1 MNKEDLKGLVKRYF
15 GLVEAVEEPTA
26 EVESTDAVA
35 ETEKETFAEVKTADG
50 NVTLYYDGDLGV
62 GTELKIEDAEG
73 NMIPA
78 PEGDHFIVYDEKQ
91 WRVVLDAAGT
101 IIELDEMEAETEA
114 LGEHEEEEMVDV
126 ITPGKEKGPAK
137 MISFEEIE
145 EIAEAVAE
153 VMKEEM
159 AKKFSEYEEKIETMS
174 KTVESFSKQLASE
187 KTLPKSNRNNNHK
200 KPEYKAFDESR
211 LEAAMERFAKR
222 KK

>member
-26 EVESTDAVA
+26 EIES
-35 ETEKETFAEVKTADG
+35 KEAFAEVKTADG

-114 LGEHEEEEMVDV
+114 GEMAEHGEEEETEMVDV
-126 ITPGKEKGPAK
+126 MTPGKEEGPAK

-174 KTVESFSKQLASE
+174 KTVESFSKQPASE

>member
-26 EVESTDAVA
+26 EIES
-35 ETEKETFAEVKTADG
+35 KEAFAEVKTADG

-114 LGEHEEEEMVDV
+114 GEMTEHGEEEEMVDV

-174 KTVESFSKQLASE
+174 KTVESFSKQPASE
-187 KTLPKSNRNNNHK
+187 KTLPKANRNNNHK

>member
-26 EVESTDAVA
+26 EIES
-35 ETEKETFAEVKTADG
+35 KEAFAEVKTADG

-114 LGEHEEEEMVDV
+114 MGEHGEEEEMVDV
-126 ITPGKEKGPAK
+126 ITPGKEKGPAT
-137 MISFEEIE
+137 MISFQDIE
-145 EIAEAVAE
+145 EVVEAVVDA
-153 VMKEEM
+153 VKEEM
-159 AKKFSEYEEKIETMS
+159 MKKFADYEEKIETMS
-174 KTVESFSKQLASE
+174 KTVESFSKQPASE
-187 KTLPKSNRNNNHK
+187 KTLPTSNRDKFQK

>member
-15 GLVEAVEEPTA
+15 GLVEAVEKPTA
-26 EVESTDAVA
+26 KIKS
-35 ETEKETFAEVKTADG
+35 KEAFAEVKTADG

-114 LGEHEEEEMVDV
+114 GEMAEHGEEEEMVDV
-126 ITPGKEKGPAK
+126 MTPGKEKGPAK

-174 KTVESFSKQLASE
+174 KTVESFSKQPASE
-187 KTLPKSNRNNNHK
+187 KTLPKSNRNNNHG

>member
-26 EVESTDAVA
+26 EIES
-35 ETEKETFAEVKTADG
+35 KEAFAEVKTADG

-91 WRVVLDAAGT
+91 WRIVLDAEGK
-101 IIELDEMEAETEA
+101 ILELDEMVAETEA
-114 LGEHEEEEMVDV
+114 GEMAEHGDMEEEEMVDV
-126 ITPGKEKGPAK
+126 ITPGKEEGPAK

-174 KTVESFSKQLASE
+174 KTVESFSKQPASE